1 MPAKEIPMSRAKK
14 VLLVDVDTDI
24 ESLIVRHPSGD
35 EEEIAVIGVDD
46 DETDTHDGAADLAD
60 SSD

>member
-1 MPAKEIPMSRAKK
+1 MSRAKK

-35 EEEIAVIGVDD
+35 EEEIAVIGIEEDSD
-46 DETDTHDGAADLAD
+46 TDSDGGPAED